1 MGHDAFGLFRGWC
14 RDRPSCL
21 EYRAPSSPDDAQ
33 AGRCT
38 TCGCLPQQH
47 VPALAAGYD
56 PQSAEQ
62 VASRSLYDAS
72 LLPPAERA
80 ARHKASA
87 DAAYSSRNFRSA
99 YEGYTAAL
107 EATPSDAV
115 LLANRCQA
123 YLRAGR
129 PALARED
136 AANAVRL
143 RPDWAKAHYR
153 LGSCL
158 ARLDQHD
165 GAIAAFERACAL
177 EPAAAD
183 SRKALEEARRA
194 AKAARRLEAE
204 LEAARL
210 ATTQRQAEELKAEA
224 EMAARRHAHATGA
237 IADLGAW
244 NGPAKE
250 AWEAA
255 YEATKRPPANVE
267 CLLLDA
273 RSAEEAEEAA
283 EAAEGEAEEAA
294 EAAEEAKEAPARGAE
309 AQQREEAGGSEGTSR
324 TAAPTSEVVDLVALL
339 RRAGLLH
346 ELPRAEAL
354 CAELGGGEAPLRT
367 RTRTPNPNPTRARTL
382 ALALTLTLALA
393 LALTRRP
400 RSAACD

>member
-1 MGHDAFGLFRGWC
+1 MVRDAFGLFRGWC

-21 EYRAPSSPDDAQ
+21 EYRLGGAPSSPDDAQ

-38 TCGCLPQQH
+38 ACGCLPQQH
-47 VPALAAGYD
+47 VPTLAAGYD
-56 PQSAEQ
+56 PHSAEQ

-72 LLPPAERA
+72 LLPPDERA

-87 DAAYSSRNFRSA
+87 DAAYCSHNFRSA
-99 YEGYTAAL
+99 YEGYTEAL

-123 YLRAGR
+123 YLRVGR

-136 AANAVRL
+136 AASAVRL

-165 GAIAAFERACAL
+165 GAIAAFERACTL
-177 EPAAAD
+177 EPAAAE

-224 EMAARRHAHATGA
+224 EMTARRHAHATGA

-244 NGPAKE
+244 HGPAKE

-255 YEATKRPPANVE
+255 YEANKRPPANVE

-273 RSAEEAEEAA
+273 RSAEAEEEAA
-283 EAAEGEAEEAA
+283 EAAEA
-294 EAAEEAKEAPARGAE
+294 EAKETKEAPARGAE
-309 AQQREEAGGSEGTSR
+309 AQQRQEAGGAEGTSGA
-324 TAAPTSEVVDLVALL
+324 AAPTSEVVDLVALL
-339 RRAGLLH
+339 RRTGLLH

-354 CAELGGGEAPLRT
+354 CAELSAELGGGEAPPLT
-367 RTRTPNPNPTRARTL
+367 RTRTL
-382 ALALTLTLALA
+382 A
-393 LALTRRP
+393 
-400 RSAACD
+400 